1 MIISIKNGG
10 GILNDDEKLKN
21 TIEELL
27 SKGYEGGYWDYK
39 KDYTDCQEDKL
50 MDLICMAN
58 NIEGQDAYL
67 IYGANNDG
75 TVFGIENT
83 SHKRYTSK
91 ELQEFLRTKMFA
103 GDYVPSISVNT
114 IKIDGH
120 ELDVVTIHN
129 TNKTPYYL
137 KKDFNPSKDKPNK
150 KLRAGAIYTRVND
163 INTPRELT
171 ASLEHTEYLWRK
183 RFGIEKTPSQK
194 LMLLLDDINGWS
206 ETEWD
211 EQRYSYNI
219 QSPEYQ
225 IIVLESDRGYETL
238 RYFYD
243 DENMLYAPVK
253 LNYLTTTLYETELW
267 YMDMGRCKIPKPR
280 IRYIIESHIL
290 YYYIEKNTIEG
301 KLLPFFTNERCKCCN
316 RSGSPM
322 PILIFDNKYD
332 REKFEKWML
341 NHISLRTN
349 YEKSLQQSAIFQHIQ
364 NKEMIDGKSECGVL
378 EVATSFEFYKEWEKS
393 EELSCS

>member
-27 SKGYEGGYWDYK
+27 SKGYEGGHWDYK

-91 ELQEFLRTKMFA
+91 ELQEFLRTRMFA

-225 IIVLESDRGYETL
+225 IIVLESD
-238 RYFYD
+238 
-243 DENMLYAPVK
+243 
-253 LNYLTTTLYETELW
+253 
-267 YMDMGRCKIPKPR
+267 
-280 IRYIIESHIL
+280 
-290 YYYIEKNTIEG
+290 
-301 KLLPFFTNERCKCCN
+301 
-316 RSGSPM
+316 
-322 PILIFDNKYD
+322 
-332 REKFEKWML
+332 
-341 NHISLRTN
+341 
-349 YEKSLQQSAIFQHIQ
+349 
-364 NKEMIDGKSECGVL
+364 
-378 EVATSFEFYKEWEKS
+378 
-393 EELSCS
+393 